1 MHSTLSFGHPAR
13 RGPRTGYVTTEV
25 ESISWLIV
33 VVRCHVWSFSPGGR
47 AAFRNR
53 LLPSLRSGP
62 GAAGSGVSDLKKTRG
77 EIQKALFVVC
87 RVRVAR
93 VSRAVRRDGRSR
105 RGTRTAHR
113 RFPCSPRPRTRPRGR
128 GTASKTSRRSS
139 RASRAP
145 TAGRDIARRAG
156 SSVRLR
162 WRIGTPRKTAWG
174 WWTPHPDGRG
184 TSPQSTARAS
194 RPRGEWRGRRAR
206 PSASRVLRQAHA
218 TFRKLRHERSCFE
231 MGPAP
236 GARRPERL
244 CNFVFGS

>member
-1 MHSTLSFGHPAR
+1 MAGPSARGVARLSGTVPF
-13 RGPRTGYVTTEV
+13 
-25 ESISWLIV
+25 S
-33 VVRCHVWSFSPGGR
+33 RCGR
-47 AAFRNR
+47 DR
-53 LLPSLRSGP
+53 

-113 RFPCSPRPRTRPRGR
+113 RFPCSPRPRKRPRGR

-206 PSASRVLRQAHA
+206 ASASRVLRQAHA
-218 TFRKLRHERSCFE
+218 TFRKLRGVVLKTGPDPARREPATRRSCTFRFRLVKNQQPLPSQ
-231 MGPAP
+231 GTIRAP
-236 GARRPERL
+236 SRSVLHLPCPQLSLLSPSG
-244 CNFVFGS
+244 

>member
-1 MHSTLSFGHPAR
+1 MAGPSARGVARLSGTVPF
-13 RGPRTGYVTTEV
+13 
-25 ESISWLIV
+25 S
-33 VVRCHVWSFSPGGR
+33 RCGR
-47 AAFRNR
+47 DR
-53 LLPSLRSGP
+53 

-87 RVRVAR
+87 RVRVAW

-113 RFPCSPRPRTRPRGR
+113 RFPCSPRPRKRPRGR

-145 TAGRDIARRAG
+145 TAGRHIARRAG

-174 WWTPHPDGRG
+174 WWTPHTDGRG

-206 PSASRVLRQAHA
+206 ASASRVLRQAHA
-218 TFRKLRHERSCFE
+218 TFRKLRGVVLKTGRRVTGEMRLRFSFCFRFRLVKNNNQGTIRAPSRSVLHLPCPQLSLLSPS
-231 MGPAP
+231 G
-236 GARRPERL
+236 
-244 CNFVFGS
+244 

>member
-1 MHSTLSFGHPAR
+1 MAGPSARGVARLSGTVPF
-13 RGPRTGYVTTEV
+13 
-25 ESISWLIV
+25 S
-33 VVRCHVWSFSPGGR
+33 RCGR
-47 AAFRNR
+47 DR
-53 LLPSLRSGP
+53 

-113 RFPCSPRPRTRPRGR
+113 RFPYSPRPRTRPRGR

-139 RASRAP
+139 RASRSP
-145 TAGRDIARRAG
+145 TAGCDIARRAG

-162 WRIGTPRKTAWG
+162 WRIGTARKTAWG

-194 RPRGEWRGRRAR
+194 RRRGERTRRRAR
-206 PSASRVLRQAHA
+206 ARECFVCDRRTA
-218 TFRKLRHERSCFE
+218 TFSKTRNLF
-231 MGPAP
+231 
-236 GARRPERL
+236 
-244 CNFVFGS
+244 